1 MENGKVY
8 LVGAGPGAKDLISV
22 RGQQVLSQA
31 DVVIYDY
38 LVDSQMLEEVNPQAE
53 LICCAGFGKRQP
65 QEGSFDSQSKINSAM
80 VNFAKKG
87 KLVARLKNGDP
98 FIFGRA
104 QEEIEALLKNR
115 IEFEVIPGITAA
127 QAAACFSGIPL
138 TSRKIS
144 SSVIYVSGQQAK
156 GEKPVIDWNSVSKNE
171 TIVLYMAVNN
181 IRDIAKQ
188 LIKHGKLAD
197 LPVAAIAQAGRIN
210 QKIVIAKLEN
220 ISKVVQKEEI
230 TAPAVFIIG
239 PIVRL
244 NEGFDWFK
252 KNKRILFTGLS
263 AKRYFLKGNYF
274 HLPMIKIDPL
284 DNYADFDR
292 QLKEIFSFNWIIFT
306 SRYAVQYFFQRL
318 HKIGLDTRSLE
329 GVKIAAIGT
338 STAAR
343 LKALG
348 IIADLVPKVETSKGL
363 LDVFMRIS
371 LKGKTIFLPH
381 SDISDKGLTKG
392 LKDFGAKVISSVAYR
407 NIMPGNLP
415 SFDLDTFDEIIFTS
429 PSGVRNFVKR
439 YGKPPK
445 KAGIKCIGEVTLAQA
460 KKLRLL

>member
-1 MENGKVY
+1 MY
-8 LVGAGPGAKDLISV
+8 LVGAGPGAKDLISL
-22 RGQQVLSQA
+22 RGQQLLSQA

-38 LVDSQMLEEVNPQAE
+38 LVDSQILEDVNPQAK
-53 LICCAGFGKRQP
+53 LICCDSLGKRQP
-65 QEGSFDSQSKINSAM
+65 QEGSFDAQVKVNSAM

-144 SSVIYVSGQQAK
+144 SSVIYVSGQEAV
-156 GEKPVIDWNSVSKNE
+156 GEKPVIDWRSVSKNE
-171 TIVLYMAVNN
+171 TIVLYMAVKN
-181 IRDIAKQ
+181 IRAIAKQ
-188 LIKHGKLAD
+188 LIKNGKPANT
-197 LPVAAIAQAGRIN
+197 PVAVISQAGRIS
-210 QKIVIAKLEN
+210 QKLAITELEN
-220 ISKVVQKEEI
+220 IGKIVKEEEI
-230 TAPAVFIIG
+230 TAPAIFIIG
-239 PIVRL
+239 LVVRL
-244 NEGFDWFK
+244 SARLNWFK
-252 KNKRILFTGLS
+252 KNKRVLFTGLS
-263 AKRYFLKGNYF
+263 TKRYFLKGNYF
-274 HLPMIKIDPL
+274 HLPMIKIEPL

-292 QLKEIFSFNWIIFT
+292 QLKEISGFNWIIFT

-318 HKIGLDTRSLE
+318 NKIGFDTRLLKDA
-329 GVKIAAIGT
+329 KIAAIGT

-343 LKALG
+343 LRVLG

-363 LDVFMRIS
+363 LNALSKVS

-381 SDISDKGLTKG
+381 SDISDKGLAKE
-392 LKDFGAKVISSVAYR
+392 LKDFGAKVIGSIAYR
-407 NIMPGNLP
+407 NIVPENFP
-415 SFDLDTFDEIIFTS
+415 DFDLDTFDEIIFTS

-445 KAGIKCIGEVTLAQA
+445 KAAIKCIGRVTLEQA
-460 KKLRLL
+460 KKLSLL